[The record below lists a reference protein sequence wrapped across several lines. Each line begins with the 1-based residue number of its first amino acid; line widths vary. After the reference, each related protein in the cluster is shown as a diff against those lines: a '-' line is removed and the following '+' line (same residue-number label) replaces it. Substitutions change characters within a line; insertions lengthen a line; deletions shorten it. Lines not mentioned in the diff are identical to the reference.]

1 MKKEMTGSEAVC
13 GFCGWLTTRKEK
25 TLMSAND
32 DAAPIADLIKQFCDT
47 NDLTEPRDNWSDYL
61 VHPK

>member
-1 MKKEMTGSEAVC
+1 
-13 GFCGWLTTRKEK
+13 
-25 TLMSAND
+25 MSAND